1 MIDRD
6 TFSEQLNH
14 LPIEEAHSFALFSEL
29 QAQFPASPIINFY
42 YLKLLQLH
50 QPERYAKLKSQL
62 MLTLLNRDIYHQF
75 ELYPYSERQSAN
87 SPPAVPL
94 IEANGMS
101 ENEILQS
108 EKTENETAIMEHLI
122 DKFSKDAPKIQA
134 DPKLHDV
141 TANYGKMSLEEDE
154 EIITETLATLYANQ
168 GYYGKAIKMYKKL
181 GLIFP
186 KKSGYFADR
195 ILQVKNQQKEAQK
208 ETENQ

>member
-75 ELYPYSERQSAN
+75 ELYPYSERPEPATSN
-87 SPPAVPL
+87 S
-94 IEANGMS
+94 IS
-101 ENEILQS
+101 ENKILQPT
-108 EKTENETAIMEHLI
+108 KTENEAAIMEHLI

-134 DPKLHDV
+134 DPNLHDV

-154 EIITETLATLYANQ
+154 EIITETLAILYANQ